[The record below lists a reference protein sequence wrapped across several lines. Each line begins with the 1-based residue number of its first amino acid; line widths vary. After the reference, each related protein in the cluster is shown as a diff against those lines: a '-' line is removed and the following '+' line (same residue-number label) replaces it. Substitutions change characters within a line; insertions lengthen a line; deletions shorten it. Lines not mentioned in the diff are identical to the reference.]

1 MTETTPAD
9 VPQTAAG
16 PDAVQ
21 LLTALS
27 ASLKGQIAYF
37 DLVTEQCRFANL
49 SYAKAHGLTVQSV
62 LGLTPQAI
70 LGASAWTEVEPYVGR
85 CLRGEDVKYLRE
97 HRMADGSVRMFAVD
111 LVPYF
116 NANNALSGMLT
127 ITTDSTQRWA
137 AERAVRE
144 SEERTRRFAQAT
156 EEAIVFHCDGVVLD
170 CNDAMTR
177 LTGFPLDEVVG
188 RNLFDFI
195 APAWKP
201 VAQEY
206 TSHGSEYSYEVG
218 ILHRDGHVI
227 PAEVIG
233 KTMPQTGA
241 DYRVVVVRDISARK
255 AVQEREAFLAQNDAL
270 TGLPNRHAL
279 LEQLDLALAQARDA
293 KITRQQ
299 QVALLYLN
307 LDHLKTIND
316 SLGYSAGDQILCA
329 MTDRL
334 RRTVAERGFIARPG
348 GDEFVVVLPSAG
360 RAAAAELAGE
370 LYRCINEPFEAAA
383 TSVRLSTSIG
393 IGLFPEDEITSSG
406 LLREAESALR
416 QAKGSGRGHYQFSTP
431 GVAGQAT
438 ASLQLHRELHTAIE
452 QNQFV
457 LHYQPV
463 VHMADGMLAGFEAL
477 VRWQHPERG
486 LLAPNEFIAFAESHG
501 LISHIDRWVMREACR
516 QLKVWHDAGLPQ
528 VPVAVNLSAFEF
540 RQRDVASD
548 IATVLAETGLLPQF
562 LEVELTE
569 TVLMQQSE
577 AVLQTLQAI
586 KALGVGIA
594 IDDFGTGYSSLS
606 YLKRYPLDKLK
617 IDRSFVRDTPGDS
630 DDVAIVT
637 AIVQLGRSL
646 KLRTVAEGVETPE
659 QRALLEQLGCDLA
672 QGYGIARPMAA
683 DKVED
688 CVQAQC
694 LHGLR

>member
-1 MTETTPAD
+1 MTKTIPA
-9 VPQTAAG
+9 AASQDAVR
-16 PDAVQ
+16 PDAGQ
-21 LLTALS
+21 LLAALS

-37 DLVTEQCRFANL
+37 DLATERCRFANV

-70 LGASAWTEVEPYVGR
+70 LGASAWSEVAPYVDR
-85 CLRGEDVKYLRE
+85 CRRGEHVKYLRE
-97 HRMADGSVRMFAVD
+97 HRMADGSMRMFAAD

-116 NANNALSGMLT
+116 NADGALSGMLS

-144 SEERTRRFAQAT
+144 SEERTRKFAEAT
-156 EEAIVFHCDGVVLD
+156 EEAIVFHCDGVILD
-170 CNDAMTR
+170 CNDAMAR
-177 LTGFPLDEVVG
+177 LTGFTLQEVVG

-195 APAWKP
+195 APAWQP
-201 VAQEY
+201 IAQDY
-206 TSHGSEYSYEVG
+206 TSHGSEYNYEVG

-227 PAEVIG
+227 PVEVVG

-241 DYRVVVVRDISARK
+241 DYRVVVVRDISAGK
-255 AVQEREAFLAQNDAL
+255 AVQERETFLARHDAL
-270 TGLPNRHAL
+270 TGLPNRRAL
-279 LEQLDLALAQARDA
+279 LDQLDLTLAQARA
-293 KITRQQ
+293 AHTTRQQ

-329 MTDRL
+329 MAERL
-334 RRTVAERGFIARPG
+334 RKAVGERGFIARPG

-360 RAAAAELAGE
+360 RAAAAELADD
-370 LYRCINEPFEAAA
+370 LYRCIHEPFEAAA

-393 IGLFPEDEITSSG
+393 IGLFPEDENTSPG
-406 LLREAESALR
+406 LLREAESALQ

-438 ASLQLHRELHTAIE
+438 ASLQLQRELHTAIE
-452 QNQFV
+452 QNQLV

-463 VHMADGMLAGFEAL
+463 VRIADGLLAGFEAL

-486 LLAPNEFIAFAESHG
+486 LLAPDEFIAFAETHG
-501 LISHIDRWVMREACR
+501 MISHIGRWVMREACR
-516 QLKVWHDAGLPQ
+516 QLKAWHDAGLPQ

-540 RQRDVASD
+540 RQRDVVGD
-548 IATVLAETGLLPQF
+548 IAAVLAETGLPPQF

-569 TVLMQQSE
+569 TVLMQQSDQ
-577 AVLQTLQAI
+577 VLQTLQAI

-606 YLKRYPLDKLK
+606 YLKRYPIDKLK
-617 IDRSFVRDTPGDS
+617 IDRSFVMDTPGDS

-659 QRALLEQLGCDLA
+659 QRALLQQLGCDLA

-683 DKVED
+683 DKVVD
-688 CVQAQC
+688 CVREHC
-694 LHGLR
+694 MHGLR